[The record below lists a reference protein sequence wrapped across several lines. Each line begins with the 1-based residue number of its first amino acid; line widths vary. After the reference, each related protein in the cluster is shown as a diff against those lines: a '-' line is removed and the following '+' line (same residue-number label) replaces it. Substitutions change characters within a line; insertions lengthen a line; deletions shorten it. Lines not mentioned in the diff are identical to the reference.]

1 MTVTPET
8 HTPSFEDIPQESAP
22 AAAVP
27 PVPAEVDKPDIEVIL
42 ATPTD
47 LQVEGIPAQVKRLKS
62 REFFALLRVLTN
74 GLGSSIHLFK
84 LDTKNPSA
92 LQAEIVAMAVMA
104 IPNAFDDFVDFV
116 QHIVDAKDPKRTPDL
131 KALLENPEIDVII
144 DVITVLA
151 EQEKDDIVALGGK
164 AKAALSKIQSVY
176 APIGN

>member
-8 HTPSFEDIPQESAP
+8 PSTPSFEAPTDTTIPAQ
-22 AAAVP
+22 
-27 PVPAEVDKPDIEVIL
+27 PVPAEESKPDIEVIL

-47 LQVEGIPAQVKRLKS
+47 LQVEGIPAVVKRLKS

-84 LDTKNPSA
+84 LDTRNPSA

-116 QHIVDAKDPKRTPDL
+116 QHIVDAKDPKRTQDL
-131 KALLENPEIDVII
+131 KALLDNPEIDVIL

-164 AKAALSKIQSVY
+164 AKAALTRIQSVY